1 MSIDWWTLGI
11 ETVNVAVLVW
21 LLGRFFWR
29 PVSAMI
35 AERRAEATRLLEEAE
50 ARKKEAAAALDDI
63 RKTRDGFAA
72 EREAVLA
79 QARADAGKER
89 GALIETARADAAAL
103 QAEARAATE
112 AERAAAEAEWT
123 ARSARLAV
131 EIARKLMARLDGA
144 HVQGAFTD
152 WLVAAIGKLP
162 DDTRKAAVSG
172 GATLEALSAAPVD
185 ARMQGEI
192 AMRISQALGASPA
205 ITFGTDPSLIAGLE
219 LRGPHLAIANSW
231 KADLDRIL
239 AEVAHER

>member
-35 AERRAEATRLLEEAE
+35 AERRAEATRLLDEAE

-72 EREAVLA
+72 EREAILA

-89 GALIETARADAAAL
+89 ATLIEKARADAAAL

-112 AERAAAEAEWT
+112 AERTAAEAEWT
-123 ARSARLAV
+123 ERSARLAL

-144 HVQGAFTD
+144 HVQDAFTD
-152 WLVAAIGKLP
+152 WLVAAIGRLP
-162 DDTRKAAVSG
+162 DDTRKAAVG
-172 GATLEALSAAPVD
+172 GAALEAVSAAPIE
-185 ARMQGEI
+185 ARMQAEI
-192 AMRISQALGASPA
+192 AMRVSKALGASPA

-239 AEVAHER
+239 AEVTHER